1 MIKRLLV
8 LLLFTHSLT
17 SLALET
23 SKVINVDGK
32 EITLKAPDGFHMS
45 NDPNVLEFWQ
55 TALGKFSIRAA
66 IVSNNGDD
74 SKSMVVLTSPSSDKL
89 NLNKNL
95 FIDATRVL
103 IRNQANLVKALK
115 GEIKEFNETA
125 SKKIKEKY
133 GVDYKNSID
142 DSTKANVFIDTDN
155 AVSFFSIL
163 RGKLS
168 FEGHVDNSPQ
178 AGSISYL
185 RLKDKLVVLNIYS
198 SYSGIDDIDWIMKK
212 TKEVVGLFLESN
224 KNSMIGIEASKKEKL
239 YQKINTLKPEDQ
251 HNLGVV
257 FMNGSDKVE
266 KNIDTAIYLFTKAAD
281 NNFSD
286 SQYNLGV
293 IYETQLKDYS
303 AAIKWYK
310 KSAKQGDIESHY
322 RVGYLYGLQDNKKKY
337 FDWLEKAADLG
348 HAQAQA
354 KVGSAYLNYLIQK
367 DVLDEEIYLKSIKY
381 LDSARRAG
389 RNDVELACTMAI
401 SHLQS
406 LALDVFDKVE
416 YSTSIDASYHLGML
430 YYYGIC
436 TEKDQG
442 KAYKYIKQVAQD
454 GDPKDLSINK
464 RYIDNAKKILK
475 ELKQASPARREI

>member
-1 MIKRLLV
+1 M
-8 LLLFTHSLT
+8 
-17 SLALET
+17 
-23 SKVINVDGK
+23 
-32 EITLKAPDGFHMS
+32 
-45 NDPNVLEFWQ
+45 
-55 TALGKFSIRAA
+55 
-66 IVSNNGDD
+66 
-74 SKSMVVLTSPSSDKL
+74 
-89 NLNKNL
+89 
-95 FIDATRVL
+95 
-103 IRNQANLVKALK
+103 
-115 GEIKEFNETA
+115 
-125 SKKIKEKY
+125 
-133 GVDYKNSID
+133 
-142 DSTKANVFIDTDN
+142 
-155 AVSFFSIL
+155 
-163 RGKLS
+163 
-168 FEGHVDNSPQ
+168 
-178 AGSISYL
+178 
-185 RLKDKLVVLNIYS
+185 
-198 SYSGIDDIDWIMKK
+198 
-212 TKEVVGLFLESN
+212 
-224 KNSMIGIEASKKEKL
+224 
-239 YQKINTLKPEDQ
+239 
-251 HNLGVV
+251 
-257 FMNGSDKVE
+257 
-266 KNIDTAIYLFTKAAD
+266 
-281 NNFSD
+281 
-286 SQYNLGV
+286 
-293 IYETQLKDYS
+293 KDYS